1 MSQSLNCCSSCL
13 LLVTLLTKVQIN
25 LTMKILTNKVRMPY
39 TLNILQEIFHGQSNK
54 IFYITPHTSFP
65 VSEADIDRF
74 LGFICKEFP
83 HKSITPKLHMLE
95 DHVCSFLRKWYIG
108 LGFYGEQGIEGM
120 HSVFRIQPSSRYFDH
135 VKKKEVNRLSQIMV
149 NPVSITQP
157 PESNTGRKGFQT

>member
-1 MSQSLNCCSSCL
+1 MSQSLKSCSSCL
-13 LLVTLLTKVQIN
+13 LLVTLFTEVQIN

-39 TLNILQEIFHGQSNK
+39 TLNILQEIFHGQGNNF
-54 IFYITPHTSFP
+54 FYITPHTSFP
-65 VSEADIDRF
+65 VSEADM
-74 LGFICKEFP
+74 
-83 HKSITPKLHMLE
+83 SMTPKLHVLE